1 MKPKETIQDCKVFK
15 DIRETITENLP
26 VFKKVFELCGSE
38 HPIALIVYDKL
49 WGYNRVLNRL
59 MAEVLEAAKT
69 TKDIENTELSFL
81 VANTRAKNIKENSD
95 RLLEIMKDD
104 GILITD
110 SLTYK
115 IQKAYNRNEEF
126 VRNIKDQLHLNM
138 TKMIRRIVTG

>member
-1 MKPKETIQDCKVFK
+1 MKTKETVHDCKVFK

-59 MAEVLEAAKT
+59 MAEVLEAAET

-115 IQKAYNRNEEF
+115 IQKEYNRNEEF